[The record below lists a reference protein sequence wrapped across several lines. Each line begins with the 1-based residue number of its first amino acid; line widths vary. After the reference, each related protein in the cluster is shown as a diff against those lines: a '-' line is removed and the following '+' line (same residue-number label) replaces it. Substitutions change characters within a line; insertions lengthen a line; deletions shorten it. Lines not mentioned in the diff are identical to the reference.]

1 MKRSELTKQK
11 FRIVIVAGIILFGL
25 SSYFYIYKYLW
36 NMGKKTYN
44 LKVEVND
51 TGSLSVGTP
60 ALMNGVKVGAV
71 DDVFLDEASV
81 IVSLSIYKNVRIP
94 IGSIVKINFKGM
106 IGDLVVNIF
115 RPSQDKDDYLRDG
128 DLMKGTGPVSPGAIL
143 ETATDLAKKVD
154 QVISDVAKMDIE
166 KLSKNIEEF
175 TVGANT
181 VVDRINEILKDFDEQ
196 GKKEVFDAVNN
207 IGELAKEFREVINGD
222 SFSQTVVNVEDM
234 TGDLSAFFNNIRINA
249 SIDLIFNNGLDA
261 KNITHNTEAGIGIY
275 NLYFGKVNFDK
286 WDKGYS
292 VIFSKQ
298 MPLLTV
304 AGGLFNDVVGLGA
317 KVDLGSYVR
326 LGALVSNIKEVRFD
340 AIVDV
345 VFKGFVIEPKYNFR
359 DERFEVKIGY
369 GVNF

>member
-1 MKRSELTKQK
+1 MKKSELTKQK

-25 SSYFYIYKYLW
+25 TSYLYIYKYLW
-36 NMGKKTYN
+36 NMGKTTYN

-60 ALMNGVKVGAV
+60 ALMNGVKVGTV

-94 IGSIVKINFKGM
+94 VGSVVKINFKGM

-115 RPSQDKDDYLRDG
+115 RPSQDKDEFLRDG

-166 KLSKNIEEF
+166 KLSSNIEEF
-175 TVGANT
+175 TVGSNK

-196 GKKEVFDAVNN
+196 GKKEVFEAVNN
-207 IGELAKEFREVINGD
+207 IGELAKEFREVINGE
-222 SFSQTVVNVEDM
+222 SFSQTFVNAEDV
-234 TGDLSAFFNNIRINA
+234 TSDISDFVNNIRLHA
-249 SIDLIFNNGLDA
+249 SVNLIFD
-261 KNITHNTEAGIGIY
+261 KNFDLKNTIHNTEAGIGIY
-275 NLYFGKVNFDK
+275 SLYFGKVNFDK

-292 VIFSKQ
+292 VIVNKKIS
-298 MPLLTV
+298 LLTF
-304 AGGLFNDVVGLGA
+304 AGGLFNDVVGVGA
-317 KVDLGSYVR
+317 KIDLGSYFRV
-326 LGALVSNIKEVRFD
+326 GALMSNIKEVRFD
-340 AIVDV
+340 VIGDV
-345 VFKGFVIEPKYNFR
+345 IFNGIVIEPKYNFK
-359 DERFEVKIGY
+359 DSRFEIKIGY
-369 GVNF
+369 GVNY